1 MSRDTHE
8 KRSSGTNINLE
19 ETAEADN
26 IDGRKDKRRHPAGSS
41 TRSASSER
49 KKHKLASINKE
60 GIMTAYTDSDSIEDE
75 KEWSEEEFLLSYNDA
90 PEWAK

>member
-26 IDGRKDKRRHPAGSS
+26 IDGRKDKRRHSAGSS

-49 KKHKLASINKE
+49 KKRKMGSINE
-60 GIMTAYTDSDSIEDE
+60 EDTDSDSIEDE